1 MQKQVSEMLSHLSF
15 EHANIYTEQKS
26 IYRGISSTKRRVKK
40 TSPMNASV
48 LQTLGTLN
56 NNLPL

>member
-1 MQKQVSEMLSHLSF
+1 MQTFTQNKNQFIVALVPQREEL
-15 EHANIYTEQKS
+15 
-26 IYRGISSTKRRVKK
+26 KK